1 MFMTRDEEA
10 RFEEAHAT
18 EHYCVDPYEC
28 RICTEERE
36 EREKENESENEIYRT
51 YRKTTRYY

>member
-1 MFMTRDEEA
+1 MKRRDIMFDIMFMSRDEEA

-36 EREKENESENEIYRT
+36 KEEEQ
-51 YRKTTRYY
+51 

>member
-28 RICTEERE
+28 RICIE
-36 EREKENESENEIYRT
+36 EREKEEEQ
-51 YRKTTRYY
+51 